1 MSAWSGRRDRLVLW
15 ILLTLLLCSCN
26 GSDNTTS
33 DAQVVRVSSLAVP
46 NTPWHDMWTRFGKRY
61 TAQMPADT
69 TLDLFITGQIGSEE
83 TALSNLRRGR
93 LQISGFSL
101 QGLATVVPEL
111 SVLIAPYL
119 FESQAQADF
128 VLDEYLTPIFRELLA
143 EKNLQLLQ
151 WSEVGW
157 FHIYGRKPILDP
169 ADAQGLSMRSSNA
182 LGSRMFGEA
191 IGADLI
197 PVTFSEVIPS
207 LQTGLIESGQGGIG
221 MFAIGGI
228 SREAK
233 HFNLTR
239 HALDTGLTVANLDWY
254 TAQGPQGQ
262 HRVMRSLD
270 ETAESRRLIRAEI
283 ARIGKGFDDL
293 GVTMHQ
299 PNDEQMARWKTL
311 GLATHEQMVVQIG
324 GRAAEVYGLIEEG
337 KKTYSLMTNGIADD
351 PPVEILEGQE

>member
-1 MSAWSGRRDRLVLW
+1 M
-15 ILLTLLLCSCN
+15 
-26 GSDNTTS
+26 
-33 DAQVVRVSSLAVP
+33 
-46 NTPWHDMWTRFGKRY
+46 
-61 TAQMPADT
+61 
-69 TLDLFITGQIGSEE
+69 
-83 TALSNLRRGR
+83 
-93 LQISGFSL
+93 
-101 QGLATVVPEL
+101 VPEL

-128 VLDEYLTPIFRELLA
+128 VLDEYLTPVFRELLA

-157 FHIYGRKPILDP
+157 THIYARKPILDP
-169 ADAQGLSMRSSNA
+169 ADAEGLSMRSSNA

-228 SREAK
+228 AREAK
-233 HFNLTR
+233 HFSLTR

-254 TAQGPQGQ
+254 TAQGPEGQ
-262 HRVMRSLD
+262 RRVISSLD
-270 ETAESRRLIRAEI
+270 ETVEGRALIRAEI
-283 ARIGKGFDDL
+283 ARIGKGFDAL
-293 GVTMHQ
+293 GVTMHK
-299 PNDEQMARWKTL
+299 PNDEQMARWKAL
-311 GLATHEQMVVQIG
+311 GLATHQQMVDNIG

-337 KKTYSLMTNGIADD
+337 KKTYALMTHGIADD
-351 PPVEILEGQE
+351 PPVEILERED

>member
-1 MSAWSGRRDRLVLW
+1 MKRKMVLVGFLLVL
-15 ILLTLLLCSCN
+15 LAAC
-26 GSDNTTS
+26 DRQAA
-33 DAQVVRVSSLAVP
+33 DAPAAHVVRVSSLAVP
-46 NTPWHDMWTRFGKRY
+46 NTPWHDGWLRFGERY
-61 TAQMPADT
+61 RAGMPEDT
-69 TLDLFITGQIGSEE
+69 RLDLFITGQIGSEE

-119 FESQAQADF
+119 FETQAEADF
-128 VLDEYLTPIFRELLA
+128 VIDEYLTPIFRELLA
-143 EKNLQLLQ
+143 EKNLALLS

-157 FHIYGRKPILDP
+157 FHIYSRKPILVP
-169 ADAQGLSMRSSNA
+169 EDAAGLSMRSSNA

-233 HFNLTR
+233 HFNMTR
-239 HALDTGLTVANLDWY
+239 HALDTGLNVANLDWFK
-254 TAQGPQGQ
+254 TLGSEGQ
-262 HRVMRSLD
+262 RRVVNSLD
-270 ETAESRRLIRAEI
+270 ETAEGRRLIRAEI
-283 ARIGKGFDDL
+283 SRIAEGFDEL

-311 GLATHEQMVVQIG
+311 GLATHEAMVAQIG

-337 KKTYSLMTNGIADD
+337 KKAFALMTYGIADD
-351 PPVEILEGQE
+351 PPVEILEQGE

>member
-1 MSAWSGRRDRLVLW
+1 MR
-15 ILLTLLLCSCN
+15 ILILSVALTLAAC
-26 GSDNTTS
+26 GDTS
-33 DAQVVRVSSLAVP
+33 PPAGEARQTVRVSSLAVP
-46 NTPWHDMWTRFGKRY
+46 NTPWHDMWTRFGQRFR
-61 TAQMPADT
+61 AQMPDDMK
-69 TLDLFITGQIGSEE
+69 LDLFITGQIGSEE

-143 EKNLQLLQ
+143 EKGIELLQ

-157 FHIYGRKPILDP
+157 FHIYARKPILDP
-169 ADAQGLSMRSSNA
+169 QDAQGLAMRSSNA
-182 LGSRMFGEA
+182 LGSRIFGEA

-197 PVTFSEVIPS
+197 PVTFSEVIPAM
-207 LQTGLIESGQGGIG
+207 QTGLIESGQGGIG

-228 SREAK
+228 AREAK

-239 HALDTGLTVANLDWY
+239 HALDTGLTVANLDWF
-254 TAQGPQGQ
+254 TAQGPEGQ
-262 HRVMRSLD
+262 RRVISSLD
-270 ETAESRRLIRAEI
+270 ETAEGRRLIREEI
-283 ARIGKGFDDL
+283 ARIGGGFDDL

-299 PNDEQMARWKTL
+299 PTEQQMARWKAL
-311 GLATHEQMVVQIG
+311 GLATHQEMLEQIG
-324 GRAAEVYGLIEEG
+324 GRAQEVYELIEAG
-337 KKTYSLMTNGIADD
+337 KKAFAAQAQDQGRRM
-351 PPVEILEGQE
+351 EGEGEEAIP